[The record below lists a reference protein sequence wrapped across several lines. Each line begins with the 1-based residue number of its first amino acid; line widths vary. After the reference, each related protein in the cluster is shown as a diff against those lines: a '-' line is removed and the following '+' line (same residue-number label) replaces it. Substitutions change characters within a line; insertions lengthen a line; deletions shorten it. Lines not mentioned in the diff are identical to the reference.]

1 MWFRIWNEKRKY
13 KSQSDHLRDFSYLVR
28 LMWLPQSKTNS
39 YFKTKNTFAII
50 LTSVINVSNNLLCTC
65 DLFKVL
71 HSAQRQIQG

>member
-1 MWFRIWNEKRKY
+1 MWFPIWKKKRKY

-39 YFKTKNTFAII
+39 CFKTKNTFAKI
-50 LTSVINVSNNLLCTC
+50 LTSVINVSKNLLCIC
-65 DLFKVL
+65 DLFQVL